1 MNRKRKGSRFGR
13 LRTASRGLRDRT
25 TSATGRVS
33 ARSRDLADAS
43 AAAVNTGLQ
52 SISETV
58 VDAASSVGDSAQE
71 VASQASGPALSTV
84 GQVKSASVGAWR
96 ATTAVAD
103 GLLSVADW
111 LLSVG
116 QGLLASNLT
125 SDVNDLLENMA
136 GESAAVY
143 DRLTDAEF
151 LADHVE
157 ERYRRLLD
165 GQRTIAWTLSAVG
178 MESPD
183 DNLVREA
190 LGTMQG
196 LFGDGA
202 STVGLPFANWDD
214 ETFARVAGTLET
226 NFHIPREWFEE
237 LGSYAAEEL
246 LGETVHVI
254 ALALEWNGGD
264 VETFSEIAGSLGLS
278 VVLDANP
285 LLLVVTV
292 VALARAF
299 HEARETGDYAGFVD
313 GQMRAGMASGA
324 TLAAVSV
331 IGVAGGPA
339 GAALLAGLA
348 TGILVNRATR
358 KVSVVQIGL
367 FMAEQATFAALET
380 KKVAGQ
386 YLEVAM
392 EASHQELAA
401 PEPGPGNSPQQ

>member
-1 MNRKRKGSRFGR
+1 MNRNRKGSKFGR

-43 AAAVNTGLQ
+43 AAAVNAGLQ
-52 SISETV
+52 GVSETV

-71 VASQASGPALSTV
+71 VDSQASGQALSTV

-96 ATTAVAD
+96 ATTSVAD
-103 GLLSVADW
+103 G

-125 SDVNDLLENMA
+125 ADMNDLLENMA

-190 LGTMQG
+190 LGTVQG

-214 ETFARVAGTLET
+214 ATFARVAGTLET

-285 LLLVVTV
+285 LLLVVTI

-331 IGVAGGPA
+331 VGVAGGPA

-358 KVSVVQIGL
+358 KVSVAQIGL
-367 FMAEQATFAALET
+367 YMAEQATFAALET

-392 EASHQELAA
+392 EANHQALAA
-401 PEPGPGNSPQQ
+401 PERGPGNSPQQ